1 MSDTRRV
8 IGIFTTQGGTG
19 KTTIALNLASAL
31 RERGKS
37 ALVEMDTNFSLSALL
52 KVEAV
57 KVADV
62 FEGKRSITEVHG
74 IGVVSSDGRTKRY
87 EDKVN
92 PQILNNLW
100 ESLSPYEYLVFDF
113 HNSQSPLVL
122 ALLQK
127 ADMVLIP
134 AVPSAAGLGA
144 YIHTKKIV
152 EKIDVRHVGV
162 ANMVHKTLFGVV
174 KEEREIM
181 EKMRQKGNF
190 WDGFI
195 PYDRSV
201 VRAEAVHAPA
211 VSAYPNSPFSKA
223 VKKLAKEVI

>member
-1 MSDTRRV
+1 MSDIRKV
-8 IGIFTTQGGTG
+8 VGIFTTKGGTG
-19 KTTIALNLASAL
+19 KTTIALNLAAAL

-37 ALVEMDTNFSLSALL
+37 VLIEMDTNFSLSALL

-62 FEGKRSITEVHG
+62 FEGKKSITEVHG
-74 IGVVSSDGRTKRY
+74 IGVVSSDGRTKNY
-87 EDKVN
+87 EGKVS
-92 PQILNNLW
+92 PQVLNNLW
-100 ESLSPYEYLVFDF
+100 DALSPYEYLVFDF
-113 HNSQSPLVL
+113 HNSPSPLVL

-127 ADMVLIP
+127 ANVMLIP

-144 YIHTKKIV
+144 YIHTKKIA

-162 ANMVHKTLFGVV
+162 ANMVHKSLFGIA
-174 KEEREIM
+174 KEERAIID
-181 EKMRQKGNF
+181 KMRSKGNF

-201 VRAEAVHAPA
+201 ARAEVANSPA
-211 VSAYPNSPFSKA
+211 VVSYPNSPFSKSIKSL
-223 VKKLAKEVI
+223 VKEVI